1 VSDLQRSDAD
11 QVRVDDLYLDVTL
24 VTPSFLQTRNLQRYL
39 GDHSV
44 DAVLPVLVGLNTH
57 TGDIGHMHRFPGTLA
72 LIGPHGDRYPAIS
85 EPIVVSQHH
94 NAYMLLF
101 PARSNRGVPFLEE
114 GSGTLVI
121 EATNMGQRT
130 LRRFEWTL
138 PVADTG
144 MAGDGTLA
152 GRLMLGV
159 ALLAALLVVLSP
171 CALELTLYYTAIISC
186 TVTEGEREAAGA
198 GPLRAG
204 VVGRRRVLVN
214 LAAFVSGFTLLYAA
228 SGATVGLIGAGVREP
243 LGEYGNLIQLFGG
256 SVILLFAL
264 RVAGVDRWILRHL
277 PGGRGGAP
285 TAAVAHGAGKGP
297 LAWLRGGF
305 TALRTRGQAR
315 AAAGGLRARDSFLVG
330 MGLSS
335 ACLSC
340 MGGAVLYPL
349 LVYAGI
355 TSWLSGMITLGL
367 YSLAIA
373 VPMVLIALGFFR
385 IRLSLTRRVGVNRV
399 LRFASAAMLACIA
412 LLILFGQERI
422 LTDWTFRLLGQVQ
435 QWTA

>member
-1 VSDLQRSDAD
+1 
-11 QVRVDDLYLDVTL
+11 
-24 VTPSFLQTRNLQRYL
+24 
-39 GDHSV
+39 
-44 DAVLPVLVGLNTH
+44 
-57 TGDIGHMHRFPGTLA
+57 
-72 LIGPHGDRYPAIS
+72 
-85 EPIVVSQHH
+85 
-94 NAYMLLF
+94 
-101 PARSNRGVPFLEE
+101 
-114 GSGTLVI
+114 
-121 EATNMGQRT
+121 
-130 LRRFEWTL
+130 
-138 PVADTG
+138 
-144 MAGDGTLA
+144 
-152 GRLMLGV
+152 
-159 ALLAALLVVLSP
+159 
-171 CALELTLYYTAIISC
+171 
-186 TVTEGEREAAGA
+186 
-198 GPLRAG
+198 
-204 VVGRRRVLVN
+204 
-214 LAAFVSGFTLLYAA
+214 
-228 SGATVGLIGAGVREP
+228 VREP